1 MATRLKMKSILALL
15 LGGMSMFSCKDDDP
29 KSPLEGCCGNDA
41 IEETVGNGYVYV
53 PNIFTPNGDGI
64 NDYLFVNVD
73 SIASIAE
80 FEIKDKSG
88 KVVFEAFDIMPN
100 NPIAGWNGEVDNLVV
115 EGLYS
120 VSVKVI
126 AEDGTSRTIKGKV
139 CNFPC
144 NEDTVT
150 ELVPIGNCQF
160 PAQVTDGH
168 FCPTCPPAEPGDC
181 FE

>member
-1 MATRLKMKSILALL
+1 MLKLIVLPCLFAIVIL
-15 LGGMSMFSCKDDDP
+15 SCKDDDP

-88 KVVFEAFDIMPN
+88 KVVFEVFDAMPN
-100 NPIAGWNGEVDNLVV
+100 DPSLGWDGEVDDLLV

-120 VSVKVI
+120 VSVTVV

-144 NEDTVT
+144 DDTTVT
-150 ELVPIGNCQF
+150 ERVPGENCQF

-168 FCPTCPPAEPGDC
+168 FCPTCPSGEPGDC

>member
-1 MATRLKMKSILALL
+1 MLSKMLKLTLPLL
-15 LGGMSMFSCKDDDP
+15 VFTMGLFSCKDDDP

-88 KVVFEAFDIMPN
+88 KVVFEVFDVMPD
-100 NPIAGWNGEVDNLVV
+100 NPVAGWDGEVDNLVV

-120 VSVKVI
+120 VSVTVI

-144 NEDTVT
+144 DDNNVT
-150 ELVPIGNCQF
+150 ERVPDEHCQF

-168 FCPTCPPAEPGDC
+168 FCPTCVSGEAGDC